1 MKTYRGT
8 VIATY
13 FQEVTV
19 EANSPEEAA
28 EMMCTQFNIGDATFG
43 GVDPYDMEEEA

>member
-19 EANSPEEAA
+19 EANSYDEAA
-28 EMMCTQFNIGDATFG
+28 GLMCERFNIGDATCG
-43 GVDPYDMEEEA
+43 GVDLYDMEEN